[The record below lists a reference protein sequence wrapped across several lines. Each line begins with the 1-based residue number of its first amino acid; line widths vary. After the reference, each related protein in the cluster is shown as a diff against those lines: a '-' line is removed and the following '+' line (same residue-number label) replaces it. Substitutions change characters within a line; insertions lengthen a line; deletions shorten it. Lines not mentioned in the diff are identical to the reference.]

1 MKITNLTIED
11 NLFIRAS
18 QLTGIVE
25 QTTLLKKAALKAL
38 ITLESNKKL
47 SIKTDN
53 TENPDKIF
61 QAIMEIS
68 RRCAALPTQN
78 YRSEDEILG
87 YNEIGSFS

>member
-25 QTTLLKKAALKAL
+25 QTTLLKAALKAL
-38 ITLESNKKL
+38 ITLESSKKL
-47 SIKTDN
+47 FKKADN
-53 TENPDKIF
+53 TKKPDEIF

-68 RRCAALPTQN
+68 RRCAALPTQD

>member
-1 MKITNLTIED
+1 MTIED
-11 NLFIRAS
+11 NLLIRAS

-25 QTTLLKKAALKAL
+25 QTTLLKAALKAL
-38 ITLESNKKL
+38 ITIESSKKQF
-47 SIKTDN
+47 IKVDN
-53 TENPDKIF
+53 TENPDEIF

-68 RRCAALPTQN
+68 RRCAALPTQD